1 MTKKLIKMTTSKK
14 NSERSNIKILLLVA
28 IIVAI
33 SAIGSYAWLSFD
45 SKGSRLSLIVGNQ
58 NSLLVEI
65 KPYQLDA
72 VVSPIE
78 NYQDGILIEAT
89 AINNKNINGEFS
101 FYFDVESI
109 SNELKSNVF
118 RYQLIRSSDN
128 FSTKTTLVTGNFMAA
143 NNNSPLTIYEENIPA
158 GVTYKYK
165 LYIWVQELNTDQS
178 ALQNK
183 LFVANVMAEI
193 AANTTSPSP

>member
-1 MTKKLIKMTTSKK
+1 MSPICST
-14 NSERSNIKILLLVA
+14 
-28 IIVAI
+28 IVA
-33 SAIGSYAWLSFD
+33 SEIGRMA
-45 SKGSRLSLIVGNQ
+45 
-58 NSLLVEI
+58 
-65 KPYQLDA
+65 
-72 VVSPIE
+72 
-78 NYQDGILIEAT
+78 
-89 AINNKNINGEFS
+89 
-101 FYFDVESI
+101 
-109 SNELKSNVF
+109 
-118 RYQLIRSSDN
+118 
-128 FSTKTTLVTGNFMAA
+128 TGNFMAA